1 MPVIPA
7 MARSLKQE
15 DHSLGKRK
23 KKKKITRA
31 KRARGVAEVVEC
43 LPCKTKP
50 SIQNP
55 VSEKKK
61 KVQEVSFH
69 PKSYIPMPNENKGPY
84 KNLYIMFI
92 VEDL

>member
-61 KVQEVSFH
+61 KSSRGIISPQ
-69 PKSYIPMPNENKGPY
+69 K
-84 KNLYIMFI
+84 LYTNAK
-92 VEDL
+92 